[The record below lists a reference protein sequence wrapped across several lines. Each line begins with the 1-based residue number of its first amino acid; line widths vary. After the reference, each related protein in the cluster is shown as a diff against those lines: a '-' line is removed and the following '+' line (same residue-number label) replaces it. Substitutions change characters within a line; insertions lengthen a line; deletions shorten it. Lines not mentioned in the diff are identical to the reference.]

1 MGRCSRSCRP
11 ADRYPDAALSVVI
24 GAPLACTAV
33 AVNVQQLRA
42 ARFDGA
48 KRLGDVDPTVMARVD
63 QALCAVLD
71 L

>member
-1 MGRCSRSCRP
+1 M
-11 ADRYPDAALSVVI
+11 I

-63 QALCAVLD
+63 QALRAVPD